1 MNQPVVIGV
10 DVGGTFTDVVAVDRS
25 GSLVITKVASDPE
38 APENAVV
45 AGIRALATQ
54 MGVDLVGLLSEA
66 TIIHGST
73 LAINTLLTRTG
84 ARTGLICTEGFRDIT
99 EIRTGYRH
107 ERFDLRAPP
116 PIPLVPRHLR
126 LEVRER
132 IDENGKVLRTL
143 EEADIID
150 ACRVFESEGVE
161 AIAVCFLWSFM
172 NASHENRVRDTCE
185 KLLPA
190 TYITI
195 SSDVLPEIREYDRWS
210 TTVLNAYLGPKFG
223 GYIGRLEDGLREAG
237 LRGRIQYLQS
247 NGGVANR
254 DEIVRVPSRTL
265 LSGPATGPVAARY
278 IASREGWDNVICID
292 MGGTSFDTS
301 AVTRGE
307 IRQSRPVDI
316 DSLRVGFPMVDVH
329 SIGGGGGSVAHLDSG
344 ILRVGPQSAGSHPGP
359 AAYGLGGS
367 DPTVTDADLLLG
379 LYQEGSIAGGVSLAT
394 SPARATVGRLA
405 DEMQMPAAE
414 AAEGIWRV
422 LTDQLAEAVRGV
434 TIAEGRDPRDY
445 VMVAGGGAGP
455 AHCCAIADRLG
466 ITDVFVPRAAPALC
480 AFGAILT
487 DEIHDLRRSYPM
499 RLGDGAAYGELDD
512 ALAEIQSEV
521 LRRAGAGP
529 GDATPPRSGRAQDSG
544 DAHPEGDEPVEL
556 RSGIELRYQGQLWE
570 ILLWLHGDEIDA
582 ATADETVNR
591 FHDRHNEL
599 YAYSEPDTPC
609 EAVSLAVRATVRRE
623 VRLADRPPRD
633 EGREWRPVG
642 SRTIAG
648 LWTGGASQSACSDG
662 NGISAAIYDGADAV
676 AGLPIDGPALI
687 YESMC
692 VIVVDPGWR
701 AELTATDTYHL
712 SCGT

>member
-1 MNQPVVIGV
+1 MSQPVVIGV

-25 GSLVITKVASDPE
+25 GSLIITKVASDPE
-38 APENAVV
+38 APEKAVV
-45 AGIRALATQ
+45 GGLRALATR
-54 MGVDLVGLLSEA
+54 MGTDLVQLLSEA
-66 TIIHGST
+66 TIVHGST

-107 ERFDLRAPP
+107 DRFDLRAPP

-132 IDENGKVLRTL
+132 IDENGKVMRPL
-143 EEADIID
+143 EEADILD

-161 AIAVCFLWSFM
+161 AVAVCFLWSFM
-172 NASHENRVRDTCE
+172 NATHEHRVTAACE
-185 KLLPA
+185 RLLPG
-190 TYITI
+190 TYITA

-210 TTVLNAYLGPKFG
+210 TTLLNAYLGPKFE
-223 GYIGRLEDGLREAG
+223 GYVDRLEDGLREAG
-237 LRGRIQYLQS
+237 LRGRVQYLQS

-254 DEIVRVPSRTL
+254 DEIVRVPTRTL

-278 IASREGWDNVICID
+278 IAAREGWDNAICID

-301 AVTRGE
+301 VVTRGE

-329 SIGGGGGSVAHLDSG
+329 SIGGGGGSIAHLDSG
-344 ILRVGPQSAGSHPGP
+344 ILRVGPQSAGSRPGP

-379 LYQEGSIAGGVSLAT
+379 LYQEGSIAGGVSLET
-394 SPARATVGRLA
+394 SPARAAVGSVA
-405 DEMQMPAAE
+405 DEMQMPAEA

-422 LTDQLAEAVRGV
+422 LTDQLAEAVRRV

-466 ITDVFVPRAAPALC
+466 VTDVFVPRAAPALC

-499 RLGDGAAYGELDD
+499 RLGDGAAYGELND
-512 ALAEIQSEV
+512 ALREIQSEV

-529 GDATPPRSGRAQDSG
+529 GHAAAHRVGGTRDARDGTSG
-544 DAHPEGDEPVEL
+544 GDEAVEL

-570 ILLWLHGDEIDA
+570 ILVWIDGDEIDA
-582 ATADETVNR
+582 ATAEEAVNR
-591 FHDRHNEL
+591 FHERHDEL

-609 EAVSLAVRATVRRE
+609 EAVSLAVRATVRRD
-623 VRLADRPPRD
+623 VLLADPPSPD
-633 EGREWRPVG
+633 EDREWLPAG
-642 SRTIAG
+642 SRTITG
-648 LWTGGASQSACSDG
+648 LWAGSADRSARSGGNA
-662 NGISAAIYDGADAV
+662 IRAAVYDGADAV
-676 AGLPIDGPALI
+676 AGSPIDGPALI
-687 YESMC
+687 YEPMC
-692 VIVVDPGWR
+692 VIVVDPGWK

-712 SCGT
+712 SRHS

>member
-1 MNQPVVIGV
+1 MSQPVVIGV
-10 DVGGTFTDVVAVDRS
+10 DVGGTFTDVAAVDQA
-25 GSLVITKVASDPE
+25 GSLVITKVASDPD

-45 AGIRALATQ
+45 AGIRALATR
-54 MGVDLVGLLSEA
+54 MGMDLVGLLSEA
-66 TIIHGST
+66 TIVHGST

-99 EIRTGYRH
+99 EIRTGWRH
-107 ERFDLRAPP
+107 ERFNLRAPP

-132 IDENGKVLRTL
+132 MDENGKVMRPLV
-143 EEADIID
+143 EADIRD
-150 ACRVFESEGVE
+150 ACRVFESEAVE
-161 AIAVCFLWSFM
+161 AVAVCLLWSFM
-172 NASHENRVRDTCE
+172 NATHERRVRETCE
-185 KLLPA
+185 RLLPG
-190 TYITI
+190 TYVTV
-195 SSDVLPEIREYDRWS
+195 SSEVLPEIREYDRWS
-210 TTVLNAYLGPKFG
+210 TTVLNAYLGPKFE
-223 GYIGRLEDGLREAG
+223 GYIDRLEDCLRKAG

-254 DEIVRVPSRTL
+254 NEIARLPARTL

-278 IASREGWDNVICID
+278 IASREGRDNVICID

-359 AAYGLGGS
+359 ASYGLGGS

-379 LYQEGSIAGGVSLAT
+379 LYREGPIAGGVSLSK
-394 SPARATVGRLA
+394 SPARAAVGSVA
-405 DEMQMPAAE
+405 DEMQMPAA
-414 AAEGIWRV
+414 AAAQGIWRV
-422 LTDQLAEAVRGV
+422 LTDQLAEAVRGI

-455 AHCCAIADRLG
+455 THCCAIADRLG
-466 ITDVFVPRAAPALC
+466 VTDVFVPRAAPALC

-499 RLGDGAAYGELDD
+499 RLGDGAAYEDLND
-512 ALAEIQSEV
+512 ALKEIQSEV

-529 GDATPPRSGRAQDSG
+529 GDASAPRAGGARHSGNR
-544 DAHPEGDEPVEL
+544 HPEGDEPVEL

-570 ILLWLHGDEIDA
+570 ILLWLDGDAIDA
-582 ATADETVNR
+582 ATAEEAINT
-591 FHDRHNEL
+591 FHERHDEL
-599 YAYSEPDTPC
+599 YGYSEPDTPC
-609 EAVSLAVRATVRRE
+609 EAVSLAVQATVRRDFL
-623 VRLADRPPRD
+623 LADRPPSD
-633 EGREWRPVG
+633 DGHEWRPVG

-648 LWTGGASQSACSDG
+648 LWPGGVSRSAGSVG
-662 NGISAAIYDGADAV
+662 NTISAALYEGADAV
-676 AGLPIDGPALI
+676 AGIPIDGPALI

-692 VIVVDPGWR
+692 VIVVDPGWT
-701 AELTATDTYHL
+701 AELTTTDTYHL
-712 SCGT
+712 SRST